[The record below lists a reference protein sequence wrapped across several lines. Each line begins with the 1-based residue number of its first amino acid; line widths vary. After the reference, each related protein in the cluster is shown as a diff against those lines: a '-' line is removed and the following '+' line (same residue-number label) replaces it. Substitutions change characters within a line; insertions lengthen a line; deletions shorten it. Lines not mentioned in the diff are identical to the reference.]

1 MFNLTKSEERA
12 LRKLNTPIK
21 VQDFLDAI
29 PLNFEPGGDTHLSP
43 RRVLRE
49 NRAHCIEGALVAAT
63 AFWMH
68 GRPPLLMDL
77 RAKRGDFDHVIALY
91 KENGHWGAVSKTNHA
106 TIRFRDPVYPSL
118 KALALSYFHEWF
130 LNTTGRKTLLSFSK
144 PFDLS
149 RLGDGWIT
157 SEEDLFWL
165 DEKLDTLPHT
175 ALVPT
180 GNARFIRRADPME
193 LSAGRLIEWEKTP
206 RGARRARTGRA
217 KI

>member
-1 MFNLTKSEERA
+1 MLNLTKAEERI
-12 LRKLNTPIK
+12 LRKLDTPIK

-43 RRVLRE
+43 RRALHE
-49 NRAHCIEGALVAAT
+49 NRAHCIEGALIAAT

-68 GRPPLLMDL
+68 GRKPLLMDL
-77 RAKRGDFDHVIALY
+77 RATKGDFDHVIALY
-91 KENGHWGAVSKTNHA
+91 EENGHWGAVSKTNHA
-106 TIRFRDPVYPSL
+106 TIRFRDPVYPNL

-149 RLGDGWIT
+149 RLGDGWVT

-165 DEKLDTLPHT
+165 DEKLDALPHT
-175 ALVPT
+175 LLVPP
-180 GNARFIRRADPME
+180 GNERFIRRADPME
-193 LSAGRLIEWEKTP
+193 LAAGRLTEWEKTP
-206 RGARRARTGRA
+206 RGARRTGTGRD
-217 KI
+217 KL